1 MRYILF
7 DEDTVNVQNPEFTMN
22 LLKNYINEYRELAMR
37 RGFILYG
44 DPLYVHMSH
53 DTCAKLKQ
61 IIPSIGIGY
70 IEARKI
76 KEGTIDKIFDCS
88 ILYEDDLKF
97 GVVDVR

>member
-1 MRYILF
+1 MRYVLF

-22 LLKNYINEYRELAMR
+22 LLKNYINEYRELAVR
-37 RGFILYG
+37 RGLILYG

-61 IIPSIGIGY
+61 IVPSMGHIK
-70 IEARKI
+70 ARKI
-76 KEGTIDKIFDCS
+76 EGGVVDKVFDCS
-88 ILYEDDLKF
+88 IIYEDDLKF